1 MSVDISSATVLPPK
15 DISPVD
21 VLSADIFLT
30 DLLSADLLSGDISAT
45 DTSLENVVSI
55 GISFSSH
62 LIKQLLV

>member
-1 MSVDISSATVLPPK
+1 MSVDISSATVLPK
-15 DISPVD
+15 VISPVD

-30 DLLSADLLSGDISAT
+30 DLLSGDISAT